1 MSVRLIFKSVWQ
13 NPGNYRQRLSRL
25 GRAAS
30 WQVEKRLWAKPKI
43 VRLSNGA
50 RFIAHPDCVVSSAL
64 IYADWPEF
72 RELQFIRRLLQPQDA
87 VIDVGAN
94 VGHISLLLS
103 DLVGPENIFAFE
115 PTPISFQ
122 RLCENWRAN
131 NWSAKN
137 LFQAAVGREAGVVRI
152 PDTSS
157 PETKNSLVAAN
168 GEIGTVEVPLVSL
181 DECRAHWSG
190 RKIGLLKI
198 DVEGYEAEVIDGAD
212 KMLRLERPRLIMF
225 ESLGG
230 RVDDEIRERFANTG
244 YAIFQLDKAGHADL
258 TRASAQNLFAVPNE
272 HKAALVR
279 CVGS

>member
-1 MSVRLIFKSVWQ
+1 M
-13 NPGNYRQRLSRL
+13 
-25 GRAAS
+25 
-30 WQVEKRLWAKPKI
+30 
-43 VRLSNGA
+43 
-50 RFIAHPDCVVSSAL
+50 
-64 IYADWPEF
+64 
-72 RELQFIRRLLQPQDA
+72 
-87 VIDVGAN
+87 
-94 VGHISLLLS
+94 
-103 DLVGPENIFAFE
+103 
-115 PTPISFQ
+115 
-122 RLCENWRAN
+122 
-131 NWSAKN
+131 
-137 LFQAAVGREAGVVRI
+137 
-152 PDTSS
+152 
-157 PETKNSLVAAN
+157 
-168 GEIGTVEVPLVSL
+168 EVPLVSL

-258 TRASAQNLFAVPNE
+258 TRASAQNLFAVPDE